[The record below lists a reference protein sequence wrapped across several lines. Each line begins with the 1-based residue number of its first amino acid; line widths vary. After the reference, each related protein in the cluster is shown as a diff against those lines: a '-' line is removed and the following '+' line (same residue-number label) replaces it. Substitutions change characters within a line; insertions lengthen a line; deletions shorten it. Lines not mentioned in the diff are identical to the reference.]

1 MESDALFWSQAKGG
15 ITTLLDLTPRDA
27 QDGEF
32 TPLNATATWWQPN
45 QDRRIHP
52 FTLSLQQFPLRGPAT
67 WGQRATFD
75 LGTVP
80 CGDLLLSTVLQ
91 VDLGHWF
98 SQTIEQQLLAE
109 MIGITAQQL
118 PLWWSYAKSIGTTL
132 IAKAEL
138 EIGDTTIETIDGDWI
153 AVFSALFP
161 SLNTA
166 TGISTDGYGRVPLAY
181 QTAVDSHPTPNPSA
195 PDYQIPRT
203 FPTERGTVLIPLPFF
218 YQRVRLQEALPLLA
232 IAEGSVRIHITFRPF
247 SECVRQL
254 RGFRAAC
261 DATPLNTSIAFT
273 RLDGTTPVLQ
283 PPTHA
288 AADPPP
294 FTNIQLLTYAANTD
308 GSIRQSL
315 LRSPFE
321 ILHRRVDTFYFSE
334 PLLYTMNQYASED
347 KITIQLPL
355 EINHPVEEILW
366 FVRRKATALNN
377 DWNNYSATL
386 ESEFD
391 PIFHPRKPLLHKAT
405 VQLNGISVV
414 EAEEE
419 WFRRSIADAHKGGI
433 IPYNSYIYG
442 YSFARTPGLHQPS
455 GTMNA
460 SRLQSVRLTLEVTPP
475 TNSAESQEW
484 EVKVFVLG
492 LQWLRF
498 QDGLANRMYMT

>member
-1 MESDALFWSQAKGG
+1 
-15 ITTLLDLTPRDA
+15 
-27 QDGEF
+27 
-32 TPLNATATWWQPN
+32 
-45 QDRRIHP
+45 
-52 FTLSLQQFPLRGPAT
+52 
-67 WGQRATFD
+67 
-75 LGTVP
+75 
-80 CGDLLLSTVLQ
+80 

-98 SQTIEQQLLAE
+98 SQTIEQHLLAE
-109 MIGITAQQL
+109 TIGITSQQL
-118 PLWWSYAKSIGTTL
+118 PTWWAYAKSIGSTL

-153 AVFSALFP
+153 AVFSTLFP

-166 TGISTDGYGRVPLAY
+166 TGISIDGYGRVPNAY
-181 QTAVDSHPTPNPSA
+181 QTSVDSHPTANPAA
-195 PDYQIPRT
+195 PGYQIPRT

-254 RGFRAAC
+254 RGFRASC
-261 DATPLNTSIAFT
+261 DATPLDTRIAFT
-273 RLDGTTPVLQ
+273 RLDGPTPVLQ
-283 PPTHA
+283 PPTPA
-288 AADPPP
+288 VANPPP

-334 PLLYTMNQYASED
+334 PLLYTVKQSASEENMYSSAPGRQGR
-347 KITIQLPL
+347 ISIQLPL

-377 DWNNYSATL
+377 DWTNYSATL

-391 PIFHPRKPLLHKAT
+391 PIFHPRNPLLHKAT
-405 VQLNGISVV
+405 VQLNGISVI

-455 GTMNA
+455 GTINA
-460 SRLQSVRLTLEVTPP
+460 SRLQSVRLSLEVNPP
-475 TNSAESQEW
+475 ISSTESQEW
-484 EVKVFVLG
+484 EVKVFVVG